1 MAKTKEQ
8 KQDTLKM
15 LTEKISLA
23 KSVVFTN
30 FSGLLVKDNEDLR
43 KRLRQEDSEYYV
55 AKKTL
60 LDLAF
65 RDAKINDLDI
75 KNFDGRVAVVFGYGE
90 EVAPAKIVGQFKQE
104 HAEKINFIGGILEG
118 KFLNA
123 QEVAT
128 LSKLPG
134 KQELYAQLVGS
145 LLAPISG
152 FANVLAGNLRSLV
165 YVLSAIKEEK
175 E

>member
-8 KQDTLKM
+8 KQEILKA
-15 LTEKISLA
+15 LTEKISSA

-30 FSGLLVKDNEDLR
+30 FSGLSVKDNEDLR
-43 KRLRQEDSEYYV
+43 KRLRQGEGEYYV

-65 RDAKINDLDI
+65 RDAKISDLDI
-75 KNFDGRVAVVFGYGE
+75 KTFDGRVAVVFGYGE
-90 EVAPAKIVGQFKQE
+90 EVMPAKIVDEFKKE
-104 HAEKINFIGGILEG
+104 HEEQISFIGGILEG

-123 QEVAT
+123 EETAT
-128 LSKLPG
+128 LAKLPG
-134 KQELYAQLVGS
+134 KQELYAQLVGT
-145 LLAPISG
+145 LMAPISG
-152 FANVLAGNLRSLV
+152 FANVLAGNLRGLV
-165 YVLSAIKEEK
+165 CVLEAIKKNK